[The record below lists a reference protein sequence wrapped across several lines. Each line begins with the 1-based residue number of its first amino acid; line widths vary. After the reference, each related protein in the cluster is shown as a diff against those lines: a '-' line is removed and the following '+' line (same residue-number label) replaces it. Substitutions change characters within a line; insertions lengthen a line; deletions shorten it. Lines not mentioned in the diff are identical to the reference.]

1 MIFYDF
7 EVFKYNWLVVF
18 IDITSEH
25 EIETPIADD
34 PDELLY
40 FWSRH
45 RNDIWAGFNSRHYDR
60 WILKAILSGLN
71 PKEMN
76 DWIIVEK
83 REPWQFSGL
92 LKEFQINNYDVMPT
106 GDQRAGL
113 KTMEG
118 FMGDNIKETEVPFD
132 IDRPLTAE
140 EIEQTFF
147 YCRTDV
153 KEAIKIFLHR
163 KAEFDAQFGIVQAFG
178 LDLSCIGD
186 TEARI
191 TAKVLGCRKR
201 DYEDEFDY
209 FALPCIRLRKYR
221 YVQDWF
227 METRDHAP
235 KPGEKAYDLKRKAFY
250 GRELVTD
257 VAGVPHKFGFGGLH
271 GAPDHPVHVS
281 GYILHVDV
289 SSYYPSLL
297 IAHDLVTRAAGND
310 NYKQVYDTR
319 MALKAAGKKKEQ
331 APYKKLLNALSG
343 AMKDA
348 TNPAYDPRNN
358 NLMCINGQLMLLDL
372 IEHLEVVEG
381 FELIQSNTDGL
392 IIRIPDTDE
401 AFDQVDDICWE
412 WEERCSTD
420 KCNIRLGLDVISEIY
435 QKDVN
440 NYLWI
445 EDDGGV
451 HSIGDYLKKLSPID
465 YNLAILNT
473 ALREYMVNKIP
484 VEETINNCD
493 DLIEFQSVVK
503 LSDMYDHVE
512 HERGENHWEPKYSRT
527 TGKKAGKKLV
537 YDSREKFQNKAY
549 RVFASRDPLDGRI
562 LKCRIKANG
571 EYEEAKFGKTPDKCF
586 ILNDDITG
594 MKCPAKLDKQW
605 YIDYAKRRLK
615 QYGVDC

>member
-18 IDITSEH
+18 IDITNDH
-25 EIETPIADD
+25 EIETDIQDD
-34 PDELLY
+34 PDKLLS
-40 FWSRH
+40 FWSKH

-60 WILKAILSGLN
+60 WILKAILSGLD

-76 DWIIVEK
+76 DWIIVQK

-92 LKEFQINNYDVMPT
+92 LNEFQINNYDVMPT

-118 FMGDNIKETEVPFD
+118 FMGSNIKETDVPFD
-132 IDRPLTAE
+132 IDRPLTPE

-147 YCRTDV
+147 YCRCDV
-153 KEAIKIFLHR
+153 TETIKVFLHR
-163 KAEFDAQFGIVQAFG
+163 KAEFDAQFGIVKAFG

-191 TAKVLGCRKR
+191 TSKVLGCRKR

-209 FALPCIRLRKYR
+209 FTLPCIRLRKYR
-221 YVQDWF
+221 FVQDWF
-227 METRDHAP
+227 ADIRATAP
-235 KPGEKAYDLKRKAFY
+235 KPGEKAYDLKKKAFY
-250 GRELVTD
+250 SQELVTE
-257 VAGVPHKFGFGGLH
+257 VAGIPHKFGFGGLH
-271 GAPDHPVHVS
+271 GAPDHPVHVD
-281 GYILHVDV
+281 GYIIHVDV

-297 IAHDLVTRAAGND
+297 LAHDLVTRAAGND
-310 NYKQVYDTR
+310 NYKKVYDTR

-343 AMKDA
+343 AMKDP

-372 IEHLEVVEG
+372 IEHLEVVDG
-381 FELIQSNTDGL
+381 FRLIQSNTDGL
-392 IIRIPDTDE
+392 IIQIPDTDE
-401 AFDQVDDICWE
+401 AFEQVDDICWE
-412 WEERCSTD
+412 WESRMSTE
-420 KCNIRLGLDVISEIY
+420 KCNIRLGLDVIKEIY

-440 NYLWI
+440 NYLWVD
-445 EDDGGV
+445 DDGGV
-451 HSIGDYLKKLSPID
+451 VRIGDYLKKLSPID

-473 ALREYMVNKIP
+473 ALREYMVHKIP

-493 DLIEFQSVVK
+493 DLIEFQSLAK

-512 HERGENHWEPKYSRT
+512 HERGRTHYEQKYSKD
-527 TGKKAGKKLV
+527 GKKSGKKLV
-537 YDSREKFQNKAY
+537 YESREKFQNKAY
-549 RVFASRDPLDGRI
+549 RVFASKDPLDGRL
-562 LKCRIKANG
+562 LKCRTKTDG
-571 EYEEAKFGKTPDKCF
+571 KYEEAKFGKTPDKCF

-615 QYGVDC
+615 QYGIEC